1 MKKKNIKKPKFSSY
15 LIAAMIPAL
24 IVAILINMA
33 GHYFANKIVQDSMTN
48 WSSTNPIPYGELN
61 MLADLHFRD
70 RNAEE
75 EKEYQYALST
85 LNQELCYRDFIGYYT
100 VYDFADKI
108 FSNDISGYAI
118 YDLKP
123 YRLTDDSSF
132 RQKYL
137 DAFGDFQVGST
148 DYWRAM
154 VAGQIFISFEESDPA
169 TELLNMGSKFLRLS
183 IPDEEYSETR
193 VKDIYVDN
201 DKLVFWPGEVEF
213 IDQDGNVKT
222 IDLTPAN
229 TEGLEHIVNEIK
241 PDEPYN
247 SNNLDFMA
255 TLIIPHSND
264 GIEDVDLYGIETYA
278 GTETADETDMRS
290 VNELEVRHIKYKV
303 PDLFILFPVQ
313 VSVVWAL
320 VAAIC
325 VLIAFFIARYRY
337 IGAKA
342 MYDMI
347 EYRRK
352 TSNAMAHDLKT
363 PLAIISAY
371 ADNMAE
377 EEDPGKLREYSVKMK
392 ANVESANRLL
402 EDILDFSRSESG
414 SITVNKEEVSLSALI
429 SRSVEQ
435 YSGIFSEHGIT
446 IKRSGRDLT
455 LKTDK
460 KLLSQAIDNLI
471 LNCAKHATEKTTVN
485 IDIMDKDLLIINS
498 TDLETGNVNE
508 LLKPFVKGSSSRGD
522 SGSGLGLSIAQ
533 SDLELLGYK
542 LTVSL
547 KDQTFTAVVTFFP

>member
-1 MKKKNIKKPKFSSY
+1 MKKKNIKKPKFSGY
-15 LIAAMIPAL
+15 MTAALIPAL
-24 IVAILINMA
+24 IVAILIDLI
-33 GHYFANKIVQDSMTN
+33 GHVFANKIAQESMAYFT
-48 WSSTNPIPYGELN
+48 SQHQIPYGLIN
-61 MLADLHFRD
+61 LVADLHFRD

-75 EKEYQYALST
+75 EKEYQLLLSN
-85 LNQELCYRDFIGYYT
+85 LNRELCNCDFIGYYT
-100 VYDFADKI
+100 IDDFADKI
-108 FSNDISGYAI
+108 VSTEITGHVI
-118 YDLKP
+118 YDLDT
-123 YRLTDDSSF
+123 YRLTDDSNV
-132 RQKYL
+132 RQRYL
-137 DAFGDFQVGST
+137 DAMGDFRVGST
-148 DYWRAM
+148 NYWRAA
-154 VAGQIFISFEESDPA
+154 VSGQVFGYVHKVNPA
-169 TELLNMGSKFLRLS
+169 TNLLFKVSDFLQLTG
-183 IPDEEYSETR
+183 PDGAYRATL
-193 VKDIYVDN
+193 VKDIYI
-201 DKLVFWPGEVEF
+201 DKDKMVFWPGEVEF
-213 IDQDGNVKT
+213 TDLYDNVKT
-222 IDLTPAN
+222 VDLTPAN
-229 TEGLEHIVNEIK
+229 TEGLEHIVNKIPSEEERYSF
-241 PDEPYN
+241 DDYVFH
-247 SNNLDFMA
+247 DV
-255 TLIIPHSND
+255 LIIPHSND
-264 GIEDVDLYGIETYA
+264 GIEDVDL
-278 GTETADETDMRS
+278 TEYETDEGTL
-290 VNELEVRHIKYKV
+290 NINHTKYKV

-313 VSVVWAL
+313 VSVIWVL

-402 EDILDFSRSESG
+402 EDILNFSRSESG
-414 SITVNKEEVSLSALI
+414 SITANKEEVSLSALI

-485 IDIMDKDLLIINS
+485 IDIWDKDLLIINS

-508 LLKPFVKGSSSRGD
+508 LLKPFVKGSSARGD
-522 SGSGLGLSIAQ
+522 SGTGLGLSIAQ
-533 SDLELLGYK
+533 NDLELLGYK
-542 LTVSL
+542 LTIDL
-547 KDQTFTAVVTFFP
+547 KDHTFTATVAFN

>member
-1 MKKKNIKKPKFSSY
+1 MKKKTIKKPKFSSY
-15 LIAAMIPAL
+15 MTAALVPAL
-24 IVAILINMA
+24 IVAILIDLI
-33 GHYFANKIVQDSMTN
+33 GYIFANKIVQDSMSN
-48 WSSTNPIPYGELN
+48 WTSTNPIPYGRLN
-61 MLADLHFRD
+61 SYTNLYFRD

-75 EKEYQYALST
+75 EKEYQSALSD
-85 LNQELCYRDFIGYYT
+85 LNKELCERDFIGYYRI
-100 VYDFADKI
+100 YDNNLADII
-108 FSNDISGYAI
+108 FSTDIPGYAK
-118 YDLKP
+118 YDGNT
-123 YRLTDDSSF
+123 YRLTDDSNV
-132 RQKYL
+132 RQRYL
-137 DAFGDFQVGST
+137 DAIGDFRVGST
-148 DYWRAM
+148 DYWRAL
-154 VAGQIFISFEESDPA
+154 VSGQIFISFGDTDLA
-169 TELLNMGSKFLRLS
+169 TELLNMGSRFLRLTS
-183 IPDEEYSETR
+183 PDGAYSVSR
-193 VKDIYVDN
+193 IKDIYIDN
-201 DKLVFWPGEVEF
+201 DKMVFCPGEVEF
-213 IDQDGNVKT
+213 TDLNDNVKT
-222 IDLTPAN
+222 VDLTPAN
-229 TEGLEHIVNEIK
+229 TEGLEHIIYEIESDNEF
-241 PDEPYN
+241 YAY
-247 SNNLDFMA
+247 L
-255 TLIIPHSND
+255 TIPHSDD
-264 GIEDVDLYGIETYA
+264 GIDDVDIYTTEA
-278 GTETADETDMRS
+278 ASGTFEDWVREGART
-290 VNELEVRHIKYKV
+290 LEVRHIKYKA
-303 PDLFILFPVQ
+303 PGLFILFPVQ
-313 VSVVWAL
+313 VSVVWFL

-471 LNCAKHATEKTTVN
+471 LNCAKHATENTTVN
-485 IDIMDKDLLIINS
+485 IDIRDKDLLIINI

>member
-1 MKKKNIKKPKFSSY
+1 MKKKIIKKPKFSSY
-15 LIAAMIPAL
+15 MTAALVPAL
-24 IVAILINMA
+24 IVAILIDLI
-33 GHYFANKIVQDSMTN
+33 GYVFANKIVQDSMSN
-48 WSSTNPIPYGELN
+48 WTSTNPIPYGRLN
-61 MLADLHFRD
+61 SYTNLYFRD

-75 EKEYQYALST
+75 EKEYQSALSD
-85 LNQELCYRDFIGYYT
+85 LNKELCERDFIGYYT
-100 VYDFADKI
+100 IYNFADMT
-108 FSNDISGYAI
+108 FSTEISGYAV
-118 YDLKP
+118 YDLNT
-123 YRLTDDSSF
+123 YRLTDDSNV
-132 RQKYL
+132 RQRYL
-137 DAFGDFQVGST
+137 DAIGDFRVGST
-148 DYWRAM
+148 DYWRAL
-154 VAGQIFISFEESDPA
+154 VSGQIFISFGDTDLA
-169 TELLNMGSKFLRLS
+169 TELLNMGSRFLRLTS
-183 IPDEEYSETR
+183 PDGAYSVSR
-193 VKDIYVDN
+193 IKDIYIDN
-201 DKLVFWPGEVEF
+201 DKMVFCPGEVEF
-213 IDQDGNVKT
+213 TDLDDNVKT
-222 IDLTPAN
+222 VDLTPAN

-241 PDEPYN
+241 SDDEFY
-247 SNNLDFMA
+247 SGADDFYA
-255 TLIIPHSND
+255 FLSIPHSKF
-264 GIEDVDLYGIETYA
+264 GIEDVDLYGIETDA

-313 VSVVWAL
+313 VSVVWVL

-392 ANVESANRLL
+392 ANVESANRML

-471 LNCAKHATEKTTVN
+471 LNCAKHATENTTVN
-485 IDIMDKDLLIINS
+485 IDIKDKDLLIINS

-542 LTVSL
+542 LTISL